1 MNEILCMIK
10 NHLVNTL
17 ETNLISVDE
26 LKVVFLFFYRRTPH
40 NDTGI
45 DEVVERYSSWLLTAP
60 NERRLSLRTRQRV
73 APREGKLQAV

>member
-1 MNEILCMIK
+1 MNLGGGHK
-10 NHLVNTL
+10 Y
-17 ETNLISVDE
+17 SVYNRR
-26 LKVVFLFFYRRTPH
+26 KVLFLFFYRRTPH

-73 APREGKLQAV
+73 APREG

>member
-1 MNEILCMIK
+1 MNFGGGHK
-10 NHLVNTL
+10 Y
-17 ETNLISVDE
+17 SVYNRC
-26 LKVVFLFFYRRTPH
+26 KVLFLFFYRRTPH